1 MVRTDGSR
9 LSPAFASSFSASSSP
24 HALASPDGAS
34 SPRRRHVGVQT
45 SVPSREYIGPQ
56 ARASQA
62 PEFFKQGWLHRPKT
76 VATLCTSLA
85 VIFVAAQVVSS
96 GSEPENLKYRI
107 VWGSTAA
114 VSMFLVFG
122 TLQFPDGLLVR
133 PSPIFWRF
141 IKGCSVLYLVL
152 LVFLLFQDL
161 DDVRRGLR
169 YIDPSL
175 GKPLP
180 EKSYAQNCHSFSTL
194 AGSMDVFVLAHF
206 FGWLVK
212 GLIIRDARLLW
223 ILSLLFEWMEIS
235 LRHILPNFWE
245 CWWDHLILDVFGC
258 NLLGMY
264 LGLALCRSLQMKE
277 YLWHDDSPPDTPR
290 SDLLSPAP
298 SPSAAAAKG
307 CAATD
312 PNVPSGAPLSPAASP
327 VSPSGNERRGSTR
340 SASPNRRRRSIC
352 RAVPGSLRQLAPYEW
367 TGYKWPRLFSSASTF
382 VSLLLYCVAV
392 TLLDLNVFFLKAELW
407 LHPSH
412 WLILA
417 RITLW
422 TFMAAA
428 GTREYYEFVTDVNCK
443 RMGVQCWID
452 LAVVST
458 EALLSVKWFHGLQPH
473 DPCPQ
478 WIIVAWIA
486 IACVLAAA
494 IVWLICRPRPPSL
507 KRMSSL
513 SHSGGFSHPAS
524 LSEDLYLQET
534 FLEGPKDK

>member
-1 MVRTDGSR
+1 PQLIEKSC
-9 LSPAFASSFSASSSP
+9 LSF
-24 HALASPDGAS
+24 LC
-34 SPRRRHVGVQT
+34 
-45 SVPSREYIGPQ
+45 
-56 ARASQA
+56 
-62 PEFFKQGWLHRPKT
+62 RPKT
-76 VATLCTSLA
+76 VSTLCTSL
-85 VIFVAAQVVSS
+85 VIIFVASQLVSS
-96 GSEPENLKYRI
+96 VSEPESLRWRI
-107 VWGSTAA
+107 ACGSVAA
-114 VSMFLVFG
+114 VSMFLIFG

-133 PSPIFWRF
+133 PTPIFWRF

-169 YIDPSL
+169 YIDPNL

-212 GLIIRDARLLW
+212 ALIIRDARLLW
-223 ILSLLFEWMEIS
+223 ILSVLFEWMEIS

-264 LGLALCRSLQMKE
+264 LGLALCRRFQMKE
-277 YLWHDDSPPDTPR
+277 YFWHDDDSLVSASCPQ
-290 SDLLSPAP
+290 SSLP
-298 SPSAAAAKG
+298 SPTSSSCRDAREEEIE
-307 CAATD
+307 
-312 PNVPSGAPLSPAASP
+312 PNVASNMPS
-327 VSPSGNERRGSTR
+327 SPSSCPENELRSRKR
-340 SASPNRRRRSIC
+340 SASPVRSRRSGC
-352 RAVPGSLRQLAPYEW
+352 RVVPGSLRQFAPYEW
-367 TGYKWPRLFSSASTF
+367 TGYKWPKLFSSASTF
-382 VSLLLYCVAV
+382 VSLLLFCVAV

-407 LHPSH
+407 MQPAHG
-412 WLILA
+412 LILA
-417 RITLW
+417 RLTLW

-458 EALLSVKWFHGLQPH
+458 EALLSIQWFHGLQPH

-478 WIIVAWIA
+478 WIIVAWIG
-486 IACVLAAA
+486 IVCVLAAVIA
-494 IVWLICRPRPPSL
+494 WLLLRRPRPSSL
-507 KRMSSL
+507 KRMSSSSL
-513 SHSGGFSHPAS
+513 SAEVPSLSARETLSRESHSRKA
-524 LSEDLYLQET
+524 L
-534 FLEGPKDK
+534 LEGQKDE